1 VNSVPGL
8 KFRERSRI
16 TSTTVGTVTIDD
28 IKRRY
33 RRPSSRVNNSE
44 SIKANELDDSPIV
57 RITQGGSRK
66 NPLYQSQSDEE
77 NNKITNIRVFR
88 KPTVNRELYDRTK
101 YTRKRNNVEES
112 LQKVNDDLNQK
123 HIASTIKTFRTDT
136 SAETDRIE
144 GNDLLNGVVIDQ
156 STAKID
162 SVVES
167 NTIQPIYDL
176 KPIAIDVTTISSNK
190 IDASNQSKDTVAT
203 TTTRIETQF
212 NPDLVTIVSTERA
225 FDVAERTL
233 GTPRKRKIFLRKRPI
248 SSSTVINIIETEE
261 EETSQGPRRRK
272 VIKRKRPLQNT
283 STSIEVSLE
292 EEEDSILLLK
302 PTIPMGSDKD
312 VEKSTVSINQ
322 TEVTL
327 ISQNTEE
334 STIVTGLTGFTR
346 EMEDSTL
353 TVTETTLSADYNP
366 DGFTKVTLETPAI
379 ETTTTSSEEVTDI
392 LSTAT
397 ISTINTDV
405 DEVQRSTIEMD
416 TEVTTIEST
425 LATDTTYNTE
435 SMFLDDALIPSTEA
449 ENLSTTRMQITTT
462 LSTSD
467 SDSATTRTQA
477 TTTPFTTESDSFSVA
492 RSTFDSRY
500 ARKKFIRKNPVSSS
514 GNTTNQYVPALLSM
528 ENSSLE
534 ILSKRKNHLF
544 IGHPVSPSTVN
555 IFYDDLKYKEEKE
568 GEEKGNT
575 NRSRDLA
582 RQDIVKG
589 TTLRN
594 KSISTNSFSDD
605 TLEFWKHYTTTSLR
619 DQINYSSTYIE
630 DVEDRKIARTEF
642 TENNTY
648 RLTPIVTRGPEIRPR
663 YKVPIILKRPFDPEE
678 ALSPRRYPPLD
689 SAPEESEETP
699 ETRDARLRQSG
710 FRQPRMRYKLLNRNN
725 VKIEEKTTQPSPES
739 TSTWQYFRTRS
750 YPKRTSSSTE
760 AAITETLIPMK
771 KFDYAADAFHR
782 KQQSLRTT
790 TPRSND
796 FFDSQNLIDPYYT
809 RTTVKPS
816 VTRLV
821 TSVTE
826 SGTTERQKIL
836 IKTKYSSLTSTT
848 RIPAD
853 QFSPTTPSIL
863 VTGVND
869 DSANEVRYGIERST
883 LPIEGEFNYRYD
895 DRFTTESYES
905 STIEIESV
913 FSNLI
918 AGKSSAK

>member
-1 VNSVPGL
+1 
-8 KFRERSRI
+8 
-16 TSTTVGTVTIDD
+16 
-28 IKRRY
+28 
-33 RRPSSRVNNSE
+33 
-44 SIKANELDDSPIV
+44 
-57 RITQGGSRK
+57 
-66 NPLYQSQSDEE
+66 
-77 NNKITNIRVFR
+77 
-88 KPTVNRELYDRTK
+88 
-101 YTRKRNNVEES
+101 
-112 LQKVNDDLNQK
+112 
-123 HIASTIKTFRTDT
+123 
-136 SAETDRIE
+136 
-144 GNDLLNGVVIDQ
+144 
-156 STAKID
+156 
-162 SVVES
+162 
-167 NTIQPIYDL
+167 
-176 KPIAIDVTTISSNK
+176 
-190 IDASNQSKDTVAT
+190 
-203 TTTRIETQF
+203 
-212 NPDLVTIVSTERA
+212 
-225 FDVAERTL
+225 
-233 GTPRKRKIFLRKRPI
+233 
-248 SSSTVINIIETEE
+248 
-261 EETSQGPRRRK
+261 
-272 VIKRKRPLQNT
+272 
-283 STSIEVSLE
+283 
-292 EEEDSILLLK
+292 
-302 PTIPMGSDKD
+302 
-312 VEKSTVSINQ
+312 
-322 TEVTL
+322 
-327 ISQNTEE
+327 
-334 STIVTGLTGFTR
+334 
-346 EMEDSTL
+346 
-353 TVTETTLSADYNP
+353 
-366 DGFTKVTLETPAI
+366 
-379 ETTTTSSEEVTDI
+379 
-392 LSTAT
+392 
-397 ISTINTDV
+397 
-405 DEVQRSTIEMD
+405 
-416 TEVTTIEST
+416 
-425 LATDTTYNTE
+425 
-435 SMFLDDALIPSTEA
+435 
-449 ENLSTTRMQITTT
+449 
-462 LSTSD
+462 
-467 SDSATTRTQA
+467 
-477 TTTPFTTESDSFSVA
+477 
-492 RSTFDSRY
+492 
-500 ARKKFIRKNPVSSS
+500 
-514 GNTTNQYVPALLSM
+514 M

-750 YPKRTSSSTE
+750 YPKRTSTSTE

-853 QFSPTTPSIL
+853 QFSSTTPSIL

-918 AGKSSAK
+918 TGKSSAK